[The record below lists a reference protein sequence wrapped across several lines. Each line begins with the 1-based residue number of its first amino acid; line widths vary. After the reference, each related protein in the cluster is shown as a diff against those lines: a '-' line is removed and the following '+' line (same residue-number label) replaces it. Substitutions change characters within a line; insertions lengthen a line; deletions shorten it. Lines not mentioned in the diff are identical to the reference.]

1 MTTRHPIII
10 GTKEYACFKIPAFQ
24 ANSLLLKL
32 QKLVLPVIGEM
43 TTGKGLDMDVRQ
55 IADVIS
61 GKLDDSVMNE
71 IVMPLFK
78 LANVLS
84 VTDNVKIDSPANFDK
99 VFTVDDLGDFYE
111 LVFEVLK
118 FNFGNF
124 FSSLAA
130 RFGNSVGVPEIKG

>member
-1 MTTRHPIII
+1 MERHKIYI
-10 GTKEYACFKIPAFQ
+10 GSKEYACSKIPAFQ
-24 ANSLLLKL
+24 ANSLILKL

-43 TTGKGLDMDVRQ
+43 TTGKGLDMDIRQ
-55 IADVIS
+55 IADVVS
-61 GKLDDSVMNE
+61 SKLDDSVMND

-78 LANVLS
+78 MS
-84 VTDNVKIDSPANFDK
+84 VVASTTDNIKIDSQANFDK

-118 FNFGNF
+118 YNFGNF

-130 RFGNSVGVPEIKG
+130 RFGNSVGAPANKG